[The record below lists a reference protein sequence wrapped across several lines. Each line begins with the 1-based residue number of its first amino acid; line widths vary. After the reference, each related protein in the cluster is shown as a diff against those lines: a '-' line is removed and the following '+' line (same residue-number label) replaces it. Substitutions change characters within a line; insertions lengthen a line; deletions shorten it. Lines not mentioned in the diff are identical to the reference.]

1 MRAVLLTVVAA
12 GTAIVAAMGDGGW
25 HAAAA
30 EPHLT
35 ASMTIDTPAARFL
48 LLLGLGFFFGLAFEE
63 FYASAGQTRPGG
75 VRTFPMLALVGAL
88 LYRLDPAG
96 LLPLSVGLALLGF
109 WLACYYWKHLGQADA
124 EGRPNVGL
132 MVPLCGVLAY
142 LIGPVA
148 LAEPPW
154 VAVGATVCGVL
165 LLTAREK
172 LHGFARHIEGVEI
185 ITAGKFLILTG
196 LILPLL
202 PDAPLTTLTDITP
215 HQVWLAVLAVCTV
228 SYASYLLQRYV
239 APAGAGL
246 WVALLGGFYSSTATT
261 VVLAR
266 HVRAEPATLRQ
277 AQTGIILATSVMYLR
292 LLLIIFVF
300 NRPLAFGLAPALLGL
315 SAAGLVMA
323 GVGYWFTRTQSGHG
337 RPMSA
342 SSNPLELGAAM
353 VFAALF
359 VLISLVSAWARAQYG
374 ATGIYLLAAIVGI
387 SDIDPFVL
395 SLAEHATGD
404 MPVGVGMIAILI
416 ATSSNNLLKA
426 AYTVSFAGGR
436 AGLVPAAGLGLLALG
451 GIGAAAWMAGLLVP
465 A

>member
-1 MRAVLLTVVAA
+1 
-12 GTAIVAAMGDGGW
+12 
-25 HAAAA
+25 
-30 EPHLT
+30 
-35 ASMTIDTPAARFL
+35 MTIDTPVARFL

-63 FYASAGQTRPGG
+63 FYASARQTRPGG

-88 LYRLDPAG
+88 LYRLDPAR
-96 LLPLSVGLALLGF
+96 LLPLSAGLLVLGG
-109 WLACYYWKHLGQADA
+109 WLTCYYWRHLGEVDA

-132 MVPLCGVLAY
+132 MVPLCSVLAY

-154 VAVGATVCGVL
+154 VAVGTTVSGVL
-165 LLTAREK
+165 LLTARER
-172 LHGFARHIEGVEI
+172 LHVFARHIEGAEI
-185 ITAGKFLILTG
+185 VTAGKFLVLTG

-202 PDAPLTTLTDITP
+202 PDQPLTALTDITP

-266 HVRAEPATLRQ
+266 HASAEPSTLRQ
-277 AQTGIILATSVMYLR
+277 AQTGIMLATSVMYLR
-292 LLLIIFVF
+292 LLIIIGIF
-300 NRPLAFGLAPALLGL
+300 NQSLALGLAPALLGL

-323 GVGYWFTRTQSGHG
+323 GMWYWITGAPGGHG
-337 RPMSA
+337 NPVSA
-342 SSNPLELGAAM
+342 SSNPLELGAAV

-359 VLISLVSAWARAQYG
+359 VLISLVSAWARSQYG
-374 ATGIYLLAAIVGI
+374 ATGIYLLAAIVGV

-395 SLAEHATGD
+395 SLADHATGD
-404 MPVGVGMIAILI
+404 MPVGVGIIAILI

-426 AYTVSFAGGR
+426 GYTVAFAGRR
-436 AGLVPAAGLGLLALG
+436 AGLAPAAALGLLAVG
-451 GIGAAAWMAGLLVP
+451 GIGAAAWLAGLRTLV
-465 A
+465 